1 MTVLWREIFAMMRLS
16 QIVSILVYSMLFTH
30 VGFVSFC
37 LGRFGNQAEH
47 FLGGLAFAKKIDRT
61 LIVPPFRTYV
71 SLNTCCMDISFTP
84 IYA

>member
-1 MTVLWREIFAMMRLS
+1 MAINIRNDKALMNIFNFGLYFV
-16 QIVSILVYSMLFTH
+16 IYTN
-30 VGFVSFC
+30 VGVVSFC

-71 SLNTCCMDISFTP
+71 SLKHTFYTYF
-84 IYA
+84 IYPN

>member
-1 MTVLWREIFAMMRLS
+1 MLVLFL
-16 QIVSILVYSMLFTH
+16 
-30 VGFVSFC
+30 FC

-71 SLNTCCMDISFTP
+71 SLKHKLYTYF
-84 IYA
+84 IYPN

>member
-1 MTVLWREIFAMMRLS
+1 MAINIHNDEALMNISNFGLYTL
-16 QIVSILVYSMLFTH
+16 LFTN
-30 VGFVSFC
+30 VGVVSFC

-71 SLNTCCMDISFTP
+71 SLKHTSYTYF
-84 IYA
+84 IYPN